1 MPGTR
6 KTGRKEVVAI
16 LLLVMVALPL
26 TPLVN
31 PCLLQI
37 PPSLERSC
45 YLVRKLQV
53 KKENKKDLEK
63 LGSHVLFLEICED
76 AEGPSEAADNGIM

>member
-1 MPGTR
+1 MVLSILVSTTIPGAR

-16 LLLVMVALPL
+16 PLLVMVALPL

-53 KKENKKDLEK
+53 KKENKKDL
-63 LGSHVLFLEICED
+63 GNSGHMFYF
-76 AEGPSEAADNGIM
+76 